1 MAVPQSML
9 DKKRNYTEKQQAFL
23 DAMYD
28 SKTGDVRQA
37 MIVAGYEERAPSTFL
52 LQSLSKELIEIASH
66 TLAKNAPKAANKI
79 VDIMTSDAPIPQVT
93 QKLQAAQTLLD
104 RVGVVKEQK
113 MNVEHNVSGGI
124 FVIPAKEELRVDDI
138 VDAEEVHEY
147 ESIN

>member
-1 MAVPQSML
+1 ML
-9 DKKRNYTEKQQAFL
+9 EKKRKYTEKQQSFL

-37 MIVAGYEERAPSTFL
+37 MTGAGYDSSAPSTFL
-52 LQSLSKELIEIASH
+52 LQSLSSELIEIATH
-66 TLAKNAPKAANKI
+66 TLAKNAPRAANKI
-79 VDIMTSDAPIPQVT
+79 VDIMTSDMPIPQVN

-124 FVIPAKEELRVDDI
+124 FIIPAKEEMTI
-138 VDAEEVHEY
+138 DAETAEIVE
-147 ESIN
+147 

>member
-1 MAVPQSML
+1 MPLPQTML
-9 DKKRNYTEKQQAFL
+9 DKKRKYTEKQQAFL
-23 DAMYD
+23 DAMYE

-37 MIVAGYEERAPSTFL
+37 MVVAGYDEKAPSTFL
-52 LQSLSKELIEIASH
+52 MQSLSNELIEIASH

-79 VDIMTSDAPIPQVT
+79 VDIMDSSEPIPQVN

-124 FVIPAKEELRVDDI
+124 FVIPAKEELTI
-138 VDAEEVHEY
+138 DAEEVEY
-147 ESIN
+147 EPTH

>member
-1 MAVPQSML
+1 ML
-9 DKKRNYTEKQQAFL
+9 EKKRKYTEKQQSFL

-37 MIVAGYEERAPSTFL
+37 MTVAGYDSSAPSTFL
-52 LQSLSKELIEIASH
+52 LQSLSSELIEIATH
-66 TLAKNAPKAANKI
+66 TLAKNAPRAANKI
-79 VDIMTSDAPIPQVT
+79 VDVMTSDMPIPQVN

-124 FVIPAKEELRVDDI
+124 FIIPAKEEMTI
-138 VDAEEVHEY
+138 DAETAEIVE
-147 ESIN
+147 

>member
-37 MIVAGYEERAPSTFL
+37 MIKAGYDAQAPSTFL
-52 LQSLSKELIEIASH
+52 LQSLSNELIEIASH

-79 VDIMTSDAPIPQVT
+79 VDIMVSEEPIPQVT

-113 MNVEHNVSGGI
+113 MNVDHTVSGGI
-124 FVIPAKEELRVDDI
+124 FIMPSKDEMTID
-138 VDAEEVHEY
+138 VDAAEVEY
-147 ESIN
+147 EPTN

>member
-1 MAVPQSML
+1 MPLPQSMI
-9 DKKRNYTEKQQAFL
+9 DKKRKYTEKQQSFL

-37 MIVAGYEERAPSTFL
+37 MLVAGYEASSPVMFL
-52 LQSLSKELIEIASH
+52 IQSLSSELIEIATH
-66 TLAKNAPKAANKI
+66 TLAMNAPRAANKI
-79 VDIMTSDAPIPQVT
+79 VDIMVSNEPIPQVN

-124 FVIPAKEELRVDDI
+124 FVIPAKEELIID
-138 VDAEEVHEY
+138 EVEY
-147 ESIN
+147 VVTD

>member
-1 MAVPQSML
+1 MSIPQTML
-9 DKKRNYTEKQQAFL
+9 EKKRKYTEKQQSFL

-37 MIVAGYEERAPSTFL
+37 MTVAGYDSSAPSTFL
-52 LQSLSKELIEIASH
+52 LQSLSSELIEIATH
-66 TLAKNAPKAANKI
+66 TLAKNAPRAANKI
-79 VDIMTSDAPIPQVT
+79 VDIMTSDMPIPQVN

-124 FVIPAKEELRVDDI
+124 FIIPAKEEMTI
-138 VDAEEVHEY
+138 DAETAEIVE
-147 ESIN
+147 

>member
-1 MAVPQSML
+1 MSVPQTML

-37 MIVAGYEERAPSTFL
+37 MVEAGYDMKAPSTFL
-52 LQSLSKELIEIASH
+52 LRSLSNELIEIAQH
-66 TLAKNAPKAANKI
+66 TLAKNAPRAANKI
-79 VDIMTSDAPIPQVT
+79 VDIMVSDAPIPQVN

-124 FVIPAKEELRVDDI
+124 FIIPAKEELTI
-138 VDAEEVHEY
+138 EAEEAEY
-147 ESIN
+147 EPTN

>member
-1 MAVPQSML
+1 MSIPQTML
-9 DKKRNYTEKQQAFL
+9 EKKRKYTEKQQSFL

-37 MIVAGYEERAPSTFL
+37 MTVAGYTKESPSTFVIN
-52 LQSLSKELIEIASH
+52 SLSKEILDVA
-66 TLAKNAPKAANKI
+66 TFMLTKNAPRAASKI
-79 VDIMTSDAPIPQVT
+79 VDIMTSNEPIPQVN

-124 FVIPAKEELRVDDI
+124 FIMPAKEELI
-138 VDAEEVHEY
+138 VEEAEEVEY
-147 ESIN
+147 VSTN

>member
-1 MAVPQSML
+1 MSVPQTML
-9 DKKRNYTEKQQAFL
+9 EKKRNYTDKQQAFL

-37 MIVAGYEERAPSTFL
+37 MTVAGYTQESPTTFL
-52 LQSLSKELIEIASH
+52 LQSLSNELIEIATH
-66 TLAKNAPKAANKI
+66 TLAKNAPRAANKI
-79 VDIMTSDAPIPQVT
+79 VDIMTSDIPIPQVN

-124 FVIPAKEELRVDDI
+124 FIMPAKEELTIDI
-138 VDAEEVHEY
+138 EEGEY
-147 ESIN
+147 E

>member
-1 MAVPQSML
+1 ML
-9 DKKRNYTEKQQAFL
+9 EKKRKYTEKQQSFL

-37 MIVAGYEERAPSTFL
+37 MTVAGYDSSAPSTFL
-52 LQSLSKELIEIASH
+52 LQSLSSELIEIATH
-66 TLAKNAPKAANKI
+66 TLAKNAPRAANKI
-79 VDIMTSDAPIPQVT
+79 VDIMTSDMPIPQVN

-124 FVIPAKEELRVDDI
+124 FIIPAKEEMTI
-138 VDAEEVHEY
+138 DAETAEIVE
-147 ESIN
+147 

>member
-1 MAVPQSML
+1 ML
-9 DKKRNYTEKQQAFL
+9 EKKRKYTEKQQSFL

-37 MIVAGYEERAPSTFL
+37 MTVAGYDSSAPSTFL
-52 LQSLSKELIEIASH
+52 LQSLSSELIEIATH
-66 TLAKNAPKAANKI
+66 TLAKNAPRAANKI
-79 VDIMTSDAPIPQVT
+79 VDIMLSDMPIPQVN

-124 FVIPAKEELRVDDI
+124 FIIPAKEEMTI
-138 VDAEEVHEY
+138 DAETAEIVE
-147 ESIN
+147 

>member
-1 MAVPQSML
+1 ML
-9 DKKRNYTEKQQAFL
+9 EKKRKYTEKQQSFL

-37 MIVAGYEERAPSTFL
+37 MTVAGYDSSAPSTFL
-52 LQSLSKELIEIASH
+52 LQSLSSELIEIATH
-66 TLAKNAPKAANKI
+66 TLAKNAPRAANKI
-79 VDIMTSDAPIPQVT
+79 VDIMTSDMPIPQVN

-124 FVIPAKEELRVDDI
+124 FIIPAKEEMTIDAETAEI
-138 VDAEEVHEY
+138 VD
-147 ESIN
+147 

>member
-1 MAVPQSML
+1 MPLPQSMI
-9 DKKRNYTEKQQAFL
+9 DKKRKYTEKQQSFL

-37 MIVAGYEERAPSTFL
+37 MLVAGYEATSPAMFL
-52 LQSLSKELIEIASH
+52 IQSLSSELIEIASH
-66 TLAKNAPKAANKI
+66 TLAMNAPRAANKI
-79 VDIMTSDAPIPQVT
+79 VDIMVSNEPIPQVN

-124 FVIPAKEELRVDDI
+124 FVIPAKEELIID
-138 VDAEEVHEY
+138 EVEY
-147 ESIN
+147 VVTD

>member
-1 MAVPQSML
+1 ML
-9 DKKRNYTEKQQAFL
+9 EKKRKYTEKQQAFL

-37 MIVAGYEERAPSTFL
+37 MTVAGYDSSAPSTFL
-52 LQSLSKELIEIASH
+52 LQSLSSELIEIATH
-66 TLAKNAPKAANKI
+66 TLAKNAPRAANKI
-79 VDIMTSDAPIPQVT
+79 VDIMTSDMPIPQVN

-124 FVIPAKEELRVDDI
+124 FIIPAKEEMTI
-138 VDAEEVHEY
+138 DAETAEIVE
-147 ESIN
+147 

>member
-1 MAVPQSML
+1 ML

-37 MIVAGYEERAPSTFL
+37 MIKAGYDSQAPSTFL
-52 LQSLSKELIEIASH
+52 LQSLSNELIEIASH

-79 VDIMTSDAPIPQVT
+79 VDIMVSEEPIPQVT

-113 MNVEHNVSGGI
+113 MNVDHTVSGGI
-124 FVIPAKEELRVDDI
+124 FIMPSKDEMTIDVEA
-138 VDAEEVHEY
+138 AEVEY
-147 ESIN
+147 EPTN